1 LNTFDIII
9 ITLITILGLKGLFRG
24 LIKEVFG
31 LVGIIG
37 GVYVAS
43 RVTKSVGLLI
53 DKFIPI
59 ENETTM
65 LLIGFVVSL
74 ATFWALLYLLG
85 IILSK
90 MFSLSGLGIFDRL
103 FGFVFGG
110 AKVFLIF
117 SVIIYAVSQVNAIKV
132 TLDKKAQD
140 SIMYPI
146 LQDVGA
152 MIIKLDTTTLQ
163 NTVSSHI
170 NGAVEATQDAI
181 EDISAEAI
189 KEKIN
194 EINIK

>member
-110 AKVFLIF
+110 AKVFLIV

>member
-1 LNTFDIII
+1 MNTFDIII

-90 MFSLSGLGIFDRL
+90 MFSLSGLGIF
-103 FGFVFGG
+103 
-110 AKVFLIF
+110 
-117 SVIIYAVSQVNAIKV
+117 
-132 TLDKKAQD
+132 
-140 SIMYPI
+140 
-146 LQDVGA
+146 
-152 MIIKLDTTTLQ
+152 
-163 NTVSSHI
+163 
-170 NGAVEATQDAI
+170 
-181 EDISAEAI
+181 
-189 KEKIN
+189 
-194 EINIK
+194 

>member
-1 LNTFDIII
+1 
-9 ITLITILGLKGLFRG
+9 LGLKGLFRG

-65 LLIGFVVSL
+65 LLIGFVISL

-132 TLDKKAQD
+132 TLDKKAQN

-152 MIIKLDTTTLQ
+152 MIIKLDTTTFQ

>member
-1 LNTFDIII
+1 MNTFDIII